1 MDMMRGGAH
10 QCYGAVHARAV
21 QDVGIG
27 GLQVGTQRWPFSLG
41 HLGAY
46 VLHTSCPLHI
56 GDQQPARPARPDFP
70 CMLPAAD
77 RNTCLDV
84 CIE

>member
-56 GDQQPARPARPDFP
+56 GSALWRQDDR
-70 CMLPAAD
+70 AAKFV
-77 RNTCLDV
+77 RGH
-84 CIE
+84 